1 MVWWMVMPTTKL
13 SVVRLTASAAAGLT
27 LLATAA
33 GLAGAAP
40 DSDSQGYVD
49 STARCS
55 APAVAVLF
63 GSTSSARVAICKTSG
78 GSYEYRGV
86 RVRDGA
92 KLVLKATASNGGF
105 VAESDGVTYT
115 VTSNGLK
122 VSTGGTVL
130 RNEPLTDVHE
140 PQGALATSPS
150 TSTSGTSTSG
160 TATTV
165 TTTVTST
172 TPTSTTPLPPPL
184 PAEAGGR

>member
-1 MVWWMVMPTTKL
+1 MSTSTL
-13 SVVRLTASAAAGLT
+13 SVVRLTASGVAGLALLAAAAGHS
-27 LLATAA
+27 
-33 GLAGAAP
+33 GAAP
-40 DSDSQGYVD
+40 TADSQGYVD

-63 GSTSSARVAICKTSG
+63 GSTSSSRIAICKDSSG
-78 GSYEYRGV
+78 GYEYRGV
-86 RVRDGA
+86 RIRDGA
-92 KLVLKATASNGGF
+92 KLVLTATASDGGY

-115 VTSNGLK
+115 VTPSTLK

-140 PQGALATSPS
+140 PQGTASTSASSSSSSAS
-150 TSTSGTSTSG
+150 TSTSGT
-160 TATTV
+160 TTV

-184 PAEAGGR
+184 PAEVGAR

>member
-1 MVWWMVMPTTKL
+1 MPTTKL

-63 GSTSSARVAICKTSG
+63 GSTSSARIAICKSSSG
-78 GSYEYRGV
+78 AYEYRGV

-115 VTSNGLK
+115 VTSSGLK

-140 PQGALATSPS
+140 PQGALATS
-150 TSTSGTSTSG
+150 TTGTATTGTTTSG

>member
-1 MVWWMVMPTTKL
+1 MSTSTL
-13 SVVRLTASAAAGLT
+13 SVVRLAASAAAGLT

-63 GSTSSARVAICKTSG
+63 GSTSSSRIAICKTSSG
-78 GSYEYRGV
+78 GYEYRGV

-92 KLVLKATASNGGF
+92 KLVLNATASNGGY

-115 VTSNGLK
+115 VTPNGLK
-122 VSTGGTVL
+122 VSTSGTVI

-140 PQGALATSPS
+140 PQGT
-150 TSTSGTSTSG
+150 TTSG

-165 TTTVTST
+165 TTTVTSTTSTTPSST

-184 PAEAGGR
+184 PAEVGAR

>member
-1 MVWWMVMPTTKL
+1 MSTSTL
-13 SVVRLTASAAAGLT
+13 SVVRLTASGVAGLALLAAAAGLS
-27 LLATAA
+27 
-33 GLAGAAP
+33 GAAP
-40 DSDSQGYVD
+40 TADSQGYVD

-63 GSTSSARVAICKTSG
+63 GSTSSSRIAICKDTG
-78 GSYEYRGV
+78 GGYEYRGV

-92 KLVLKATASNGGF
+92 KLVLTATASDGGY

-115 VTSNGLK
+115 VTPSTLK

-140 PQGALATSPS
+140 PQGALSTSTSSSSTSSSSTS
-150 TSTSGTSTSG
+150 TSTSGT
-160 TATTV
+160 TTV

-184 PAEAGGR
+184 PAEVGAR

>member
-1 MVWWMVMPTTKL
+1 MPTSKL
-13 SVVRLTASAAAGLT
+13 SVARLTASAAAGLT

-40 DSDSQGYVD
+40 DSDGQGYVD

-55 APAVAVLF
+55 SPAVAVLF
-63 GSTSSARVAICKTSG
+63 GSTSSARIAICKTSSG
-78 GSYEYRGV
+78 GYEYRGV

-130 RNEPLTDVHE
+130 RNEPMTDVHE

-150 TSTSGTSTSG
+150 TTTSG